1 VVVPQPRVLE
11 SRNEALSYSVETV
24 VMNLSPWVEA
34 VLRLLLAVGL
44 GAGIGYQRERA
55 GKAAGM
61 RTLILVGAGAALF
74 TVVSIFGFGAEGVD
88 ISRIAAGVV
97 VGVGFIGAGVILRGQ
112 REEEVAGLTTAATI
126 WVTAGVGLAAGAGMY
141 LVAVIAAA
149 VILGILLLP
158 KIRG

>member
-1 VVVPQPRVLE
+1 
-11 SRNEALSYSVETV
+11 
-24 VMNLSPWVEA
+24 MNLSPWVEA
-34 VLRLLLAVGL
+34 ILRLLLAVGL

-61 RTLILVGAGAALF
+61 RTLILVSAGAALF
-74 TVVSIFGFGAEGVD
+74 TVVSIFGFGTEGVD
-88 ISRIAAGVV
+88 VSRVAAGVV

-126 WVTAGVGLAAGAGMY
+126 WVTAGIGLTAGAGMY
-141 LVAVIAAA
+141 LVAVIAA
-149 VILGILLLP
+149 VIMLGILLLP

>member
-1 VVVPQPRVLE
+1 
-11 SRNEALSYSVETV
+11 
-24 VMNLSPWVEA
+24 MNLSPWVEA
-34 VLRLLLAVGL
+34 ILRLLLAVGL
-44 GAGIGYQRERA
+44 GAGIGFQRERA

-61 RTLILVGAGAALF
+61 RTLILVSAGAALF
-74 TVVSIFGFGAEGVD
+74 TVVSIFGFGTEGVD
-88 ISRIAAGVV
+88 ISRVAAGVV

-126 WVTAGVGLAAGAGMY
+126 WVTAGVGLAAGAGLY
-141 LVAVIAAA
+141 LVAVIAAV